1 MPKYPTNS
9 WRAREALMDHKS
21 YETGGAMRAVQGSTT
36 GWFNGNGQLPPVW
49 AERYRADEPN
59 VVYTVMSY
67 RTPIAWV
74 LTSGEVVIPDVKY
87 SRTTTGH
94 QGLLYALKL
103 NGPTEDDRRA
113 REAIRVTAQ
122 RERNRV
128 REVQSERNAIQ
139 REQRWIDHR
148 EDAIA
153 SYPTRNPNPLAN
165 PHSME
170 SYLQRAEG
178 GKATLATEDPTA
190 TPADRFAALEAE
202 SFGERDGFAE
212 AIPSGDIVQRIN
224 DALSGL

>member
-9 WRAREALMDHKS
+9 WRAREALMDHES

-36 GWFNGNGQLPPVW
+36 GWFNGNGQLPTEW

-59 VVYTVMSY
+59 TVYTVMSY

-87 SRTTTGH
+87 SRTTSGH
-94 QGLLYALKL
+94 QGLLYALKI
-103 NGPTEDDRRA
+103 NGPSEDHRQARA
-113 REAIRVTAQ
+113 GVREAAQ

-128 REVQSERNAIQ
+128 QEQRSERNAEYRARRHGWTPPVETDAQ
-139 REQRWIDHR
+139 RFARLSRSQIDAYVER
-148 EDAIA
+148 YA
-153 SYPTRNPNPLAN
+153 PT
-165 PHSME
+165 
-170 SYLQRAEG
+170 G
-178 GKATLATEDPTA
+178 GMATLATEDPTA
-190 TPADRFAALEAE
+190 TPEDRIAALEAE
-202 SFGERDGFAE
+202 TFKEGNGYTE